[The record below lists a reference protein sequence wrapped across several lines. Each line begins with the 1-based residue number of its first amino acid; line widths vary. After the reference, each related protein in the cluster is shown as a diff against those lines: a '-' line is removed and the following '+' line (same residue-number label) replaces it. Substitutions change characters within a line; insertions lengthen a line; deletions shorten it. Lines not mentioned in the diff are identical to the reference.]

1 MASHSDCLE
10 CGSCRSHGNNLT
22 VCTFVRS
29 FFRCQDFH
37 NTQDVPGNGVLPFPN
52 RPMALIFR
60 RVSVF
65 NYHQLFR
72 LWIACSAFCIT
83 IITIIV
89 IITITI
95 ITIIITTTIII
106 TIIIIIGLLRSQSGI
121 KSI

>member
-1 MASHSDCLE
+1 MVMVVCHICIKLMASHSECLE
-10 CGSCRSHGNNLT
+10 CESCRSHGNNQT
-22 VCTFVRS
+22 FCTFVRS
-29 FFRCQDFH
+29 FFLCQDFH
-37 NTQDVPGNGVLPFPN
+37 TAQGVPGNGALPFPN

-89 IITITI
+89 I
-95 ITIIITTTIII
+95 TIII